1 MHETEYS
8 VPLGIAVQ
16 DGTYI
21 GLTNSSKVV
30 SQRRNLV
37 PLLHGFAQDFLR
49 VDYMFWVDQSP
60 YFEED
65 LLPCFESNH

>member
-1 MHETEYS
+1 
-8 VPLGIAVQ
+8 
-16 DGTYI
+16 
-21 GLTNSSKVV
+21 V

-49 VDYMFWVDQSP
+49 VDYMFWADQSP

-65 LLPCFESNH
+65 LLPCFESNQR